1 LNALPKIKD
10 LVKMAKKLEMPAL
23 ALTDAGNMYGII
35 DFYQVC
41 KKNEIKPIIGV
52 DFYVASRKRKDK
64 QGGVDN
70 RRTRL
75 VLLAKNEV
83 GYKNLIK
90 LVTDSYFEGF
100 YYKPRIDKETIEKY
114 KDGLICILPHFS
126 AETSY
131 ALKNGDTEKAKGLV
145 DFYKNNYGA
154 ENFFLEI
161 THHPEIEG
169 QLELKEKIKKL
180 AKETNSNLVA
190 GQDVYYLHPED
201 KKARDTLVQVNSHSD
216 FSDREQR
223 ESADNFSFISGD
235 QAAEYFKDEPEAIEN
250 TQKIADMCNVEIELG
265 KWKFPKFVVESG
277 LSYDDELKRVAYEGI
292 DRRGLPHSKEVID
305 RLEYELKVI
314 HDKGYPQ
321 YFLVVSDL
329 LRFAHENG
337 IYTNIRGSVAGSL
350 TTYVTGITNVD
361 PLAYK
366 LPFERFLNPER
377 PSAPD
382 IDMDFADNRRDEVI
396 EYARK
401 KYGKENVAQIGTFGT
416 MMARGACRDV
426 ARAMGFP
433 LPLADKIAKLIPMG
447 AQGFPMTID
456 RALKEV
462 AELKEMYNE
471 EEDAKTIID
480 MAQKIEGCA
489 RHISVHAAG
498 VVIAPDD
505 LSNYVPLQY
514 DPKGE
519 GKIITQY
526 DMHGVGEDGVG
537 LLKFDFL
544 GIKNL
549 SILADAVDRVKKIE
563 DIDIDIEKI
572 PLDDKKTFEMLA
584 KGETIG
590 LFQLNGS
597 GMTKYLKELKPTT
610 IHDIN
615 AMVALYRPGPIES
628 IPQYIERKHNPA
640 LIKYL
645 DPRLKDIL
653 DQSYGVITY
662 QDDVMLTAIKLAGYS
677 WLEADKLRKAMGK
690 KIPEEMEKQKEKLL
704 KGFVAGGLTEKKAE
718 TLWKLIEPFAAYGF
732 NKCLTGDTR
741 ISDTKSGRVFT
752 TKEIYEKNLEPEILT
767 MDSKFLLEKK
777 PVISVLENGVK
788 EVFEVKTKSGR
799 TIKATSNHP
808 LFAFSGWKDIG
819 EIKTGERIAVPRNLS
834 LLLGKKE
841 DKEKA
846 AVLGY
851 LISEG
856 NLCHPHGIYF
866 YSTRED
872 EIKDFIK
879 NCKSFEN
886 FKYTIDR
893 SKSAASVYCGQE
905 DQKKGNTL
913 NSWIEELG
921 LKNKKATEKKIPECV
936 YGWNKETLS
945 VFMGKMW
952 QGDGCVSISNE
963 QTYYA
968 TSSKEL
974 AKDMQH
980 LLLRLEILST
990 IHTKS
995 FKHRGKLMP
1004 GYTVVIS
1011 HRENLRK
1018 FLASAGQYLIGNKK
1032 KDIKKLVELTKNT
1045 PLYSARGTKDIIP
1058 AEILEKIREIMKEKN
1073 ISVAEI
1079 SQKTNLSK
1087 RLFSFDKRKIGYQ
1100 REVIKIIGKYLKS
1113 DELLQI
1119 ANSDIYWDE
1128 IVSIKKSGKEITYDI
1143 TLPPHHNFIAN
1154 DIVVH
1159 NSHAASYGR
1168 VAYQTAYMKAN
1179 FPEIYMSAV
1188 MTADQGDVEKIG
1200 EFITECNKM
1209 KIPVL
1214 PPSVNE
1220 SFSPFSVVKPE
1231 NPGEQ
1236 YKIRFG
1242 LTSIKNFGE
1251 GISKAI
1257 TSERK
1262 NKGKFK
1268 SLSDF
1273 LERIVDKNLNKRS
1286 LEPLIKTG
1294 ALDEFGERGQLLAN
1308 VENLLK
1314 YNKDVGKMSSDQDSL
1329 FGIFEGGKHESF
1341 KLEPAEPATQT
1352 AKLAW
1357 EKDLLGL
1364 YISGHPL
1371 DKYKHIFEK
1380 QQITI
1385 KKIKEET
1392 EAMKKLVDNGKAVG
1406 GIIQEVREIM
1416 TKKNEPMAFIKIAD
1430 LTDTIEAV
1438 VFPRTYA
1445 QYKSIIVPEKCVA
1458 MIAKISERNGEISLI
1473 IDRMKELV

>member
-1 LNALPKIKD
+1 MSKFIHLHTHSHYSLLNALPKIKD
-10 LVKMAKKLEMPAL
+10 LVKTAKKMDMPAL

-35 DFYQVC
+35 EFYQVC

-52 DFYVASRKRKDK
+52 DFYVANRTRKDK

-75 VLLAKNEV
+75 VLLAKNEI

-114 KDGLICILPHFS
+114 KDGLICIMPHFS
-126 AETSY
+126 GETSY
-131 ALKNGDTEKAKGLV
+131 ALKNGDIEKAKSLV
-145 DFYKNNYGA
+145 GFYKNNYGA
-154 ENFFLEI
+154 DNFFLEI

-169 QLELKEKIKKL
+169 QIELKEKIIKL
-180 AKETNSNLVA
+180 AKETDVNLVA
-190 GQDVYYLHPED
+190 GHDVYYLNPED
-201 KKARDTLVQVNSHSD
+201 KQARDTLVQVNSHSD
-216 FSDREQR
+216 FGDREQR
-223 ESADNFSFISGD
+223 ESVDDFSFISSEK
-235 QAAEYFKDEPEAIEN
+235 AEEYFKDTPEALEN
-250 TQKIADMCNVEIELG
+250 TQKIAEMCNVEIELG
-265 KWKFPKFVVESG
+265 KWKFPKFIVENG
-277 LSYDDELKRVAYEGI
+277 NSYDDELKRLAYEGI
-292 DRRGLPHSKEVID
+292 DKRGLPHSKEVTD
-305 RLEYELKVI
+305 RLDYELKVI

-382 IDMDFADNRRDEVI
+382 IDMDFADTRRDEVI
-396 EYARK
+396 EYARQ

-462 AELKEMYNE
+462 AELKEIYDK
-471 EEDAKTIID
+471 EEDAKTIIN

-563 DIDIDIEKI
+563 GIDIDIEKI

-584 KGETIG
+584 RGETIG

-628 IPQYIERKHNPA
+628 IPQYIERKHNPD

-645 DPRLKDIL
+645 DPRLRDIL

-690 KIPEEMEKQKEKLL
+690 KIPEEMEKQKEKLF
-704 KGFVAGGLTEKKAE
+704 KGFVDGGLTEKKAQ

-732 NKCLTGDTR
+732 NK
-741 ISDTKSGRVFT
+741 
-752 TKEIYEKNLEPEILT
+752 
-767 MDSKFLLEKK
+767 
-777 PVISVLENGVK
+777 
-788 EVFEVKTKSGR
+788 
-799 TIKATSNHP
+799 A
-808 LFAFSGWKDIG
+808 
-819 EIKTGERIAVPRNLS
+819 
-834 LLLGKKE
+834 
-841 DKEKA
+841 
-846 AVLGY
+846 
-851 LISEG
+851 
-856 NLCHPHGIYF
+856 
-866 YSTRED
+866 
-872 EIKDFIK
+872 
-879 NCKSFEN
+879 
-886 FKYTIDR
+886 
-893 SKSAASVYCGQE
+893 
-905 DQKKGNTL
+905 
-913 NSWIEELG
+913 
-921 LKNKKATEKKIPECV
+921 
-936 YGWNKETLS
+936 
-945 VFMGKMW
+945 
-952 QGDGCVSISNE
+952 
-963 QTYYA
+963 
-968 TSSKEL
+968 
-974 AKDMQH
+974 
-980 LLLRLEILST
+980 
-990 IHTKS
+990 
-995 FKHRGKLMP
+995 
-1004 GYTVVIS
+1004 
-1011 HRENLRK
+1011 
-1018 FLASAGQYLIGNKK
+1018 
-1032 KDIKKLVELTKNT
+1032 
-1045 PLYSARGTKDIIP
+1045 
-1058 AEILEKIREIMKEKN
+1058 
-1073 ISVAEI
+1073 
-1079 SQKTNLSK
+1079 
-1087 RLFSFDKRKIGYQ
+1087 
-1100 REVIKIIGKYLKS
+1100 
-1113 DELLQI
+1113 
-1119 ANSDIYWDE
+1119 
-1128 IVSIKKSGKEITYDI
+1128 
-1143 TLPPHHNFIAN
+1143 
-1154 DIVVH
+1154 
-1159 NSHAASYGR
+1159 HAASYGR

-1179 FPEIYMSAV
+1179 YPEIYMSAV

-1200 EFITECNKM
+1200 EFITECNRM

-1220 SFSPFSVVKPE
+1220 SFSPFSVIKPE
-1231 NPGEQ
+1231 DPNEK

-1251 GISKAI
+1251 GISKII

-1273 LERIVDKNLNKRS
+1273 LERIVDRNLNKKS
-1286 LEPLIKTG
+1286 LEALIKTG
-1294 ALDEFGERGQLLAN
+1294 AMDEFAERGQLLAN

-1314 YNKDVGKMSSDQDSL
+1314 YNKDLSKMSSDQDSL
-1329 FGIFEGGKHESF
+1329 FGIFDGGKHESF
-1341 KLEPAEPATQT
+1341 TLSPAEPATQT

-1364 YISGHPL
+1364 YVSGHPL
-1371 DKYKHIFEK
+1371 DKYRHIFEK
-1380 QQITI
+1380 QQVTI

-1392 EAMKKLVDNGKAVG
+1392 EAMKKLVDGGKPIG
-1406 GIIQEVREIM
+1406 GIISEVREIM
-1416 TKKNEPMAFIKIAD
+1416 TKKNEPMVFIKIAD
-1430 LTDTIEAV
+1430 LTDSIEAV

-1445 QYKSIIVPEKCVA
+1445 QYKSIIAPEKCIA
-1458 MIAKISERNGEISLI
+1458 MVAKISERNGEISLI
-1473 IDRMKELV
+1473 VERMKELK

>member
-1 LNALPKIKD
+1 MSKFIHLHTHSHYSLLNALPKIKD

-23 ALTDAGNMYGII
+23 ALTDAGNMYGTI
-35 DFYQVC
+35 DFYQAC

-52 DFYVASRKRKDK
+52 DFYVASRTRKDK

-114 KDGLICILPHFS
+114 RDGLICILPHFS

-131 ALKNGDTEKAKGLV
+131 ALKNGDTEKAKSLV
-145 DFYKNNYGA
+145 DFYKKNYGA

-169 QLELKEKIKKL
+169 QLELKEKIIKL

-223 ESADNFSFISGD
+223 ESADNFSFISSE
-235 QAAEYFKDEPEAIEN
+235 QAAEYFKNEPEAIEN
-250 TQKIADMCNVEIELG
+250 TQKIADMCTVEIELG
-265 KWKFPKFVVESG
+265 KWKFPKFIVESG

-396 EYARK
+396 EYARQ

-462 AELKEMYNE
+462 AELKEMYNK

-563 DIDIDIEKI
+563 GIEVDIEKI

-732 NKCLTGDTR
+732 NK
-741 ISDTKSGRVFT
+741 
-752 TKEIYEKNLEPEILT
+752 
-767 MDSKFLLEKK
+767 
-777 PVISVLENGVK
+777 
-788 EVFEVKTKSGR
+788 
-799 TIKATSNHP
+799 
-808 LFAFSGWKDIG
+808 
-819 EIKTGERIAVPRNLS
+819 
-834 LLLGKKE
+834 
-841 DKEKA
+841 
-846 AVLGY
+846 
-851 LISEG
+851 
-856 NLCHPHGIYF
+856 
-866 YSTRED
+866 
-872 EIKDFIK
+872 
-879 NCKSFEN
+879 
-886 FKYTIDR
+886 
-893 SKSAASVYCGQE
+893 
-905 DQKKGNTL
+905 
-913 NSWIEELG
+913 
-921 LKNKKATEKKIPECV
+921 
-936 YGWNKETLS
+936 
-945 VFMGKMW
+945 
-952 QGDGCVSISNE
+952 
-963 QTYYA
+963 
-968 TSSKEL
+968 
-974 AKDMQH
+974 
-980 LLLRLEILST
+980 
-990 IHTKS
+990 
-995 FKHRGKLMP
+995 
-1004 GYTVVIS
+1004 
-1011 HRENLRK
+1011 
-1018 FLASAGQYLIGNKK
+1018 
-1032 KDIKKLVELTKNT
+1032 
-1045 PLYSARGTKDIIP
+1045 
-1058 AEILEKIREIMKEKN
+1058 
-1073 ISVAEI
+1073 
-1079 SQKTNLSK
+1079 
-1087 RLFSFDKRKIGYQ
+1087 
-1100 REVIKIIGKYLKS
+1100 
-1113 DELLQI
+1113 
-1119 ANSDIYWDE
+1119 
-1128 IVSIKKSGKEITYDI
+1128 
-1143 TLPPHHNFIAN
+1143 
-1154 DIVVH
+1154 
-1159 NSHAASYGR
+1159 SHAASYGR

-1231 NPGEQ
+1231 DPSEK

-1308 VENLLK
+1308 SENLLK
-1314 YNKDVGKMSSDQDSL
+1314 YNKDLGKMSSDQDSL
-1329 FGIFEGGKHESF
+1329 FGIFEGGKHENF

-1352 AKLAW
+1352 MKLTW
-1357 EKDLLGL
+1357 EKELLGL

-1380 QQITI
+1380 QQITV

-1445 QYKSIIVPEKCVA
+1445 QYKSIIVPEKCIAIV
-1458 MIAKISERNGEISLI
+1458 AKISERNGEISLI
-1473 IDRMKELV
+1473 VDRMKELN